1 MKKVFL
7 VTGIVCCSFV
17 VSAQNKSNLAGE
29 YTVKENCWLS
39 SFFTTTSEYTRNYK
53 IDVNPDDNELLSITI
68 GWADYTGKSLGNN
81 YFTII
86 DTNAYSFGVVV
97 RDSFYL
103 YYNKTYLGEESVY
116 AECICV
122 GSRKTNAD
130 SSQAN
135 VKKTSAPSQN
145 RISKSHYSDPEL
157 LAQAKPNFAGEYKI
171 TTFSKELIGNKKASE
186 CESSITISYDADDKP
201 ILSGI
206 VGQHEMKPLDD
217 NYFFVSQHYP
227 NSADMSVYGF
237 GLLKNDSIYLYYY
250 ENGKTDT
257 TNSICVGTRKNS
269 TVTGFNSMPAT
280 ANAFLFQNTPNPFS
294 TQTEIKYFVPENA
307 NNAVIY
313 VFSLNGN
320 LLLTKPI
327 SQLGNGG
334 VTINGNELEAG
345 MYIYTLAV
353 DGQEVDSKR
362 MILNK

>member
-1 MKKVFL
+1 MKKAFL
-7 VTGIVCCSFV
+7 VTGIVCCTFV

-53 IDVNPDDNELLSITI
+53 IDVNPGDNELLSITI

-86 DTNAYSFGVVV
+86 DTDMHSFGVVA

-103 YYNKTYLGEESVY
+103 YYNKIYPGEESVY
-116 AECICV
+116 GECICV
-122 GSRKTNAD
+122 GSRKTEAD

-145 RISKSHYSDPEL
+145 RISKSYYSDPEL
-157 LAQAKPNFAGEYKI
+157 LAQEKPNFAGEYKI
-171 TTFSKELIGNKKASE
+171 TTFSKELIGNKKAFE

-206 VGQHEMKPLDD
+206 VGQLEMKTLDA
-217 NYFFVSQHYP
+217 NYFYVNQLSP
-227 NSADMSVYGF
+227 DSTDISVYGF
-237 GLLKNDSIYLYYY
+237 GLMKNDSIYLYYY
-250 ENGKTDT
+250 TNNKTDT
-257 TNSICVGTRKNS
+257 TKSICVGTRKIA
-269 TVTGFNSMPAT
+269 TGFNLMPAT
-280 ANAFLFQNTPNPFS
+280 NAVLYQNTPNPFS
-294 TQTEIKYFVPENA
+294 AETKIKYCLPENVE
-307 NNAVIY
+307 NAAINVY
-313 VFSLNGN
+313 SLNGN

-327 SQLGNGG
+327 TQLGNGSII
-334 VTINGNELEAG
+334 INGNELEAG

-362 MILNK
+362 MILNSK